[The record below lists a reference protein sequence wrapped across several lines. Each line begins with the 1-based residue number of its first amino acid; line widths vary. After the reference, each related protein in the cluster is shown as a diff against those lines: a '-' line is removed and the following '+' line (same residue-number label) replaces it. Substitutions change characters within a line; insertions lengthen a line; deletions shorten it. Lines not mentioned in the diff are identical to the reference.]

1 MEDKLIDKYGN
12 KHGYTY
18 FAQHKNGMRIH
29 YSMLGD
35 GDKLLYDM
43 VYHLCLIKEDH
54 LPSRQK
60 RDLYLFFIDNIDFFS
75 TGRGNAKILD
85 VLSKSF
91 PQITFVGSTKSRELV
106 NEVLALYEENNYL
119 SDALNILSFTKN
131 DEDFSASV
139 INHAISETY
148 LVSPSI

>member
-1 MEDKLIDKYGN
+1 MEEKLIDKYGT
-12 KHGYTY
+12 KHGYSY
-18 FAQHKNGMRIH
+18 FAQHKNGKRIH

-35 GDKLLYDM
+35 GDKLLYDL

-54 LPSRQK
+54 LPRRQK
-60 RDLYLFFIDNIDFFS
+60 RDLYLYFIDNIDFFS

-85 VLSKSF
+85 VLSKAF
-91 PQITFVGSTKSRELV
+91 PRITFVCSTKSRELV

-119 SDALNILSFTKN
+119 SDALNILSFTKS
-131 DEDFSASV
+131 DEDFSAR
-139 INHAISETY
+139 ITNNEISESY